1 MTNFE
6 AIKAM
11 DEYQIIKYFG
21 GAICDRFVY
30 NHRACVRKVDGT
42 PNCAK
47 CLATWLD
54 EEVSEE

>member
-21 GAICDRFVY
+21 AAICDRFVY
-30 NHRACVRKVDGT
+30 NHDN
-42 PNCAK
+42 PE
-47 CLATWLD
+47 LL
-54 EEVSEE
+54 EVS